1 MLPRISSTGL
11 VSAVLAAVRPL
22 APRLVPLFV
31 CSFFIPVIVFL
42 SAAAGWIVW
51 SNLSVSWQVPL
62 YLQYGDGVPPYAFVN
77 LPPLSSHQRYD
88 ISVDLA
94 LPYTESNIA
103 LGNFMTSL
111 TLHTP
116 ANKTVVHVRRPAI
129 ALPPTSRLFF
139 STRTTSHINV
149 VLLESF
155 VPGKSG
161 LSAHVRIGR
170 EDSWKTLGSGQGREV
185 SVTSAYLRGL
195 VVPHGVRG
203 LAIRFPLLSATISG
217 GIFFLIL
224 SLILVTCVFPL
235 LLSSSREDA
244 TEGEL
249 AIESKKSSSSISA
262 APPSPSAEK
271 ESRRRRRSRGS
282 RERLVKSEV
291 EEESIP
297 VKEEET
303 TRGLR
308 RRSSKQVFDD
318 DEEK

>member
-1 MLPRISSTGL
+1 MPIR
-11 VSAVLAAVRPL
+11 
-22 APRLVPLFV
+22 
-31 CSFFIPVIVFL
+31 
-42 SAAAGWIVW
+42 
-51 SNLSVSWQVPL
+51 
-62 YLQYGDGVPPYAFVN
+62 DGVPPYAFVN

-116 ANKTVVHVRRPAI
+116 ANKTVVHVRRPVSRKHVCGTLANFAQAI

-195 VVPHGVRG
+195 VVPHGVR
-203 LAIRFPLLSATISG
+203 
-217 GIFFLIL
+217 
-224 SLILVTCVFPL
+224 
-235 LLSSSREDA
+235 
-244 TEGEL
+244 
-249 AIESKKSSSSISA
+249 
-262 APPSPSAEK
+262 
-271 ESRRRRRSRGS
+271 
-282 RERLVKSEV
+282 
-291 EEESIP
+291 
-297 VKEEET
+297 
-303 TRGLR
+303 
-308 RRSSKQVFDD
+308 
-318 DEEK
+318 